1 MNEYNSI
8 LPDWSELFLG
18 PIFFRRSYEDGRYFE
33 AKDIQTLL
41 EKYQYSEACR
51 MSIGLHDGLLRF
63 EWLQNHGTVE
73 PLHTY
78 DDFIDCYLEYDLNS
92 PENLTYRLGD
102 FPESMNNEALKV
114 MQGAIDFC
122 SRLMQEFKNA
132 LNEGSCQVWA
142 RFGGDA
148 VPFRQISPELFNK
161 YKVKSWGRENKVGQA
176 VAVHE
181 FEPPLFAI
189 QVSSNNDF
197 KKGNKIQTSGLVASI
212 SKPDLSEDRPL
223 HDDKRLIKR
232 SQLQDL
238 PKVHQKY
245 IEYAVEYIS
254 SLRPEDLNKITRSA
268 GRGKQYIQSTVATK
282 IIKRYHLHVEM
293 NTVRRVL
300 SQHKHLWDT
309 NHE

>member
-1 MNEYNSI
+1 MEEYSSI
-8 LPDWSELFLG
+8 QPNWQELFVG
-18 PIFFRRSYEDGRYFE
+18 PIFYRRAYKDGKYFE
-33 AKDIQTLL
+33 AESIHTLI
-41 EKYQYSEACR
+41 EKYQYSDACR

-63 EWLQNHGTVE
+63 EWVQNYGTFE

-78 DDFIDCYLEYDLNS
+78 DDFIDCYLEYDRNS

-161 YKVKSWGRENKVGQA
+161 YKIKSWGRENKVGQA
-176 VAVHE
+176 LAVRE
-181 FEPPLFAI
+181 FEPSLFAI
-189 QVSSNNDF
+189 QVSLNNYF
-197 KKGNKIQTSGLVASI
+197 KKGNKIQTSGLAASI
-212 SKPDLSEDRPL
+212 LKPDLSEDRPL
-223 HDDKRLIKR
+223 HDDKRLIKK

-238 PKVHQKY
+238 SKVHQEY
-245 IEYAVEYIS
+245 INFAVEYIS

-282 IIKRYHLHVEM
+282 IIKRHHLHVKM
-293 NTVRRVL
+293 DTVRRVL